1 MAETDGQHQ
10 RGPPVQITGLNK
22 KKINFTFL
30 MNLREKNIKKARKL
44 VPVTI
49 VILLKNVEVNLDQL
63 SGFLKYF

>member
-30 MNLREKNIKKARKL
+30 MNLREKNIKNARKL

-63 SGFLKYF
+63 SGFLEYF

>member
-30 MNLREKNIKKARKL
+30 MNLREKNIKNARKL

-63 SGFLKYF
+63 PGFLEYF

>member
-22 KKINFTFL
+22 KKINFTFQ
-30 MNLREKNIKKARKL
+30 MNLREKNIKNARKL

>member
-30 MNLREKNIKKARKL
+30 MNLREKNIKNARKL

>member
-22 KKINFTFL
+22 KKINFTFQ
-30 MNLREKNIKKARKL
+30 MNFREKNKNARKL

>member
-10 RGPPVQITGLNK
+10 RGPPVQSTGLNK

-30 MNLREKNIKKARKL
+30 MNLREKNIKNARKL